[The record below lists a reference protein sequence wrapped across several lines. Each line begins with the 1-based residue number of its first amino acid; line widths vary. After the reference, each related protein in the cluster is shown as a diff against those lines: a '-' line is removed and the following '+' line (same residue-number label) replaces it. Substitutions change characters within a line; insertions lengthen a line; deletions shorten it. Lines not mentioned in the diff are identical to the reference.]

1 MKDDIKLE
9 YESRTDYVAGK
20 DIDTGLLMKFI
31 YVQQNYDW
39 EGFASNCIARGTPE
53 DVAYGFANG
62 MLCML
67 DELVE
72 FLVQEGA
79 LVEVSS
85 SEA

>member
-1 MKDDIKLE
+1 MKDETKLE
-9 YESRTDYVAGK
+9 YGSQTDYVAGK

-39 EGFASNCIARGTPE
+39 EGFASDCIARGAPE
-53 DVAYGFANG
+53 DLAYGFANG
-62 MLCML
+62 MLHML
-67 DELVE
+67 DELIE

-79 LVEVSS
+79 LVEISS

>member
-1 MKDDIKLE
+1 MKEKPKLE

-39 EGFASNCIARGTPE
+39 EGFASDCIARGAPE
-53 DVAYGFANG
+53 DAAYGFANG
-62 MLCML
+62 MLHML
-67 DELVE
+67 DELVD